1 MSMVNV
7 SIELTPRQE
16 TSRWLSVGI
25 QALTVL
31 LALCVA
37 SVALLTV
44 DMSPVAI
51 YSTMFLSSFTD
62 PLQAARVL
70 NRSAPLILAGL
81 AVYIPLRSGLYN
93 IGAQG
98 QLIVGGL
105 VTVWAGVTVPKTLGT
120 SPEGSLTFGLALVLS
135 LLVGV
140 VWVLVPVYLYTRYEV
155 NEILTTLM
163 LVFVAERLSAYLIS
177 GPMQATAG
185 AFPRTDSMQVELPTL
200 FGTPV
205 DVGIVLALLAVAATW
220 LVMQR
225 TKLGYEI
232 ILVGSNDEVA
242 ERAGTDTAK
251 VTFVVFTLAA
261 ALAGL
266 AGFVE
271 VAGQQSS
278 LTIGWEPGYG
288 WTAIPIALLGR
299 RGAVQTMFA
308 GFLFGVIFVGSL
320 YVETTAGT
328 PSAISRIIEAL
339 IILFLISG
347 EVLKSYRFDIRLGA
361 WSLQEAIR
369 GLLGLARTEGN

>member
-1 MSMVNV
+1 MVNV

-25 QALTVL
+25 QTVTVL

-44 DMSPVAI
+44 DMNPVGV

-98 QLIVGGL
+98 QFIVGGL
-105 VTVWAGVTVPKTLGT
+105 VTVWAGVTVPEMLGI
-120 SPEGSLTFGLALVLS
+120 SPGGSLMFGLALVLS

-140 VWVLVPVYLYTRYEV
+140 VWVLVPVYLYTKYEV

-163 LVFVAERLSAYLIS
+163 LVFVAERVSAYLIS

-185 AFPRTDSMQVELPTL
+185 AFPRTSSMDIELPTL

-205 DVGIVLALLAVAATW
+205 TIGIVLALLAVAVTW
-220 LVMQR
+220 LLMQR

-232 ILVGSNDEVA
+232 VLAGSNDEVA
-242 ERAGTDTAK
+242 ERAGADTAK

-308 GFLFGVIFVGSL
+308 GLLFGVIFVGSL
-320 YVETTAGT
+320 YVETTAGI
-328 PSAISRIIEAL
+328 PSAISQIIEAL

-347 EVLKSYRFDIRLGA
+347 EVLKSYHFDIQLGA

-369 GLLGLARTEGN
+369 GLPGLAQTEGN

>member
-1 MSMVNV
+1 MVNV

-70 NRSAPLILAGL
+70 NRSAPLILSGL

-105 VTVWAGVTVPKTLGT
+105 VTMWVGVTVPETLGI
-120 SPEGSLTFGLALVLS
+120 SPEGSLMFGLALVLS

-185 AFPRTDSMQVELPTL
+185 GFPRTDSMQVELPTL
-200 FGTPV
+200 FGTSV

-361 WSLQEAIR
+361 WSLQEAIS
-369 GLLGLARTEGN
+369 GLLGLARTGGN